1 MHADGRILSRE
12 TTIPSDLTA
21 VRQLQLEIEQ
31 ALQKA
36 SNFDE
41 REIFAVKL
49 AVEEALVNA
58 VKHGNQL
65 DKDKSVRVIY
75 HLNPDHFEISITDQG
90 PGFDPEDV
98 PDPTAEEN
106 LERACGR
113 GLFLIRHYMSEVKIL
128 DKGNTIAMSKV
139 RKK

>member
-1 MHADGRILSRE
+1 MHADGRTLSRD

-21 VRQLQLEIEQ
+21 VRQLQVEIES

-36 SNFDE
+36 SIFDE

-65 DKDKSVRVIY
+65 DKDKSVRVVY
-75 HLNPDHFEISITDQG
+75 HLNPNHFEIFITDQG

-113 GLFLIRHYMSEVKIL
+113 GLFLMRHYMSHVQFL
-128 DKGNTIAMSKV
+128 DKGNTIAMTKV
-139 RKK
+139 RKA